1 MIYLRCIYVD
11 NAFLKKITYFWL
23 FRVFGATLRLS
34 LVAVP
39 RLLTAVAAACCGAG
53 L

>member
-1 MIYLRCIYVD
+1 MLIMH
-11 NAFLKKITYFWL
+11 FLKKKLLIYFWL
-23 FRVFGATLRLS
+23 FRVFVATLRLS